1 MRVDRKPV
9 VHMFANAMVR
19 FARLVRRIDVDDHQ
33 RQIIQTVKELMAD
46 LRRDCMRLRNR
57 QLGIDRDVQF
67 GMQAVPEPT
76 RAHLG
81 DLLHLRHMFGGVA
94 KFVDNVRLGAVEHAE
109 KIDLPLWMTMPRIAA
124 VMSSPMIGSAS
135 G

>member
-57 QLGIDRDVQF
+57 QLGIPRRSIRHA
-67 GMQAVPEPT
+67 GGA
-76 RAHLG
+76 RANARA
-81 DLLHLRHMFGGVA
+81 LR
-94 KFVDNVRLGAVEHAE
+94 
-109 KIDLPLWMTMPRIAA
+109 
-124 VMSSPMIGSAS
+124 
-135 G
+135 